1 MIVKRLGPAQ
11 RRSVE
16 DLTRAAV
23 VEQLQNGPPTV
34 GGGPLE
40 YLGVNVVVVDDLV
53 IVTLAVRQRHFETLR
68 FTSHDFHLSLASV
81 RSVASIDYAGIA
93 YHLTY
98 MLRWH
103 SHSQWHTVDEQR
115 PVLIA
120 KPQPKNRPREV
131 QPAPAPKSKWERLL
145 GEDLI

>member
-81 RSVASIDYAGIA
+81 RSVAY
-93 YHLTY
+93 LTY

-103 SHSQWHTVDEQR
+103 SRSQWHTVDEQR

-120 KPQPKNRPREV
+120 KPQPKNRSREV

-145 GEDLI
+145 GENLM